1 MYRIAD
7 MTFEGALRFESD
19 RIFARVPAT
28 LTDQQIG
35 ALKNANIIEIID
47 DGAVIASYDIINW
60 ASIEND
66 GDALMISWFR
76 CNQSKIANME
86 EQLSDN
92 AVELGDILDA
102 ITELAELITEI
113 IDPTPEPEPD
123 PDPDPD
129 PENTE
134 EE

>member
-1 MYRIAD
+1 MYRIAN

-19 RIFARVPAT
+19 RIYAHIPAT
-28 LTDQQIG
+28 VTEQQL
-35 ALKNANIIEIID
+35 ASLKTATVIEILD
-47 DGAVIASYDIINW
+47 DGVVKASYDIINW

-66 GDALMISWFR
+66 GDAIAMSWFR
-76 CNQSKIANME
+76 CNQSKIADME

-92 AVELGDILDA
+92 AVELSDILDA

-113 IDPTPEPEPD
+113 VDPSGDDEEEAEPEPES
-123 PDPDPD
+123 
-129 PENTE
+129 NE